1 MLAPGVHAHSVVE
14 LVDLFPT
21 LAELAHVAPPTPT
34 LEQHARRKDAA
45 RKAQYPKLHSRQQ
58 LDRARSE
65 DDARS
70 GEVLLR
76 SREQRRLT
84 RLERS
89 SSSSSSSSSDG
100 GDGGR
105 AAAAA
110 LARAY
115 AAQSA
120 MPFEGLPSEDAEDDE
135 RGGGG
140 SGSGASPGAATLPGS
155 RLPPRPLIAGS
166 TVKDRGLYAPLPDG
180 LDGQSLAGLV
190 LGDPQTQSSSHSDDG
205 ATGRRRH
212 AGAPQRG
219 DGNLSAVPALS
230 AHHSERRLLGVRAKH
245 VAIAQWFGLPPHPHS
260 PLRTCATYT
269 VCV

>member
-34 LEQHARRKDAA
+34 LEQHARHKDAA
-45 RKAQYPKLHSRQQ
+45 RKAQHTKLQSRQQ
-58 LDRARSE
+58 LDRTRSE

-76 SREQRRLT
+76 SRQRRRLT
-84 RLERS
+84 MLERS
-89 SSSSSSSSSDG
+89 SSSSRSSSHG
-100 GDGGR
+100 GNGGQ

-110 LARAY
+110 LAHAY
-115 AAQSA
+115 AAQLA
-120 MPFEGLPSEDAEDDE
+120 MPFEGLPSEDAQDDE

-140 SGSGASPGAATLPGS
+140 SGGGASPGAATLPDS
-155 RLPPRPLIAGS
+155 SLPPRPLIAGS
-166 TVKDRGLYAPLPDG
+166 TVKDQGLYAQLPDG

-205 ATGRRRH
+205 ATGRQRH
-212 AGAPQRG
+212 AGAPQHG
-219 DGNLSAVPALS
+219 DGSLSAAPALS

-245 VAIAQWFGLPPHPHS
+245 VAIAQWFGLQPHPHS

-269 VCV
+269 VCI